1 CPLGYRKIISKDVH
15 SLHQFKEKRPIRKIK
30 GSAKKSVKEDVEPQ
44 VYTRDTIRNISNIL
58 RYSTWDS
65 AQEQL
70 ENLSIKW
77 DSYTINQVLK
87 AHPPM
92 ERAWLFFNWAAQ
104 LKRFKHDQF
113 TYTTMLDIFGEA
125 RRISSMNYVFQQ
137 MQEKGIKIDVVTY
150 TSLLHWMS
158 RDGDVDGSVEIWK
171 EMKAKGCRP
180 TVVSYTAYMKVL
192 FDHNRVKEAT
202 EVYKEMILSGCA
214 PNCYTYTVLM
224 ENLADSG
231 YKEDLGC
238 EAFFANGLSR
248 RSQSQVRPHA
258 DSFGREDLMRPK
270 WGTSAGNM
278 RMPLTKSI
286 VPKQFT
292 PHFLNFPFGVLR
304 LQSMDSNL
312 MLLISGKLDE
322 VLEIFSKMQEAGVQ
336 PDKAACNILV
346 EKCCMAGETWAMMR
360 ILHYMK
366 EKSLVLRHSVY
377 LKALKT
383 LRIAGESNTLLR
395 QVNPQFSIKCI
406 TTDDTEDFYATVPDS
421 HSLDQ
426 GLVLNYLNRN
436 NFVAVDHL
444 IADMMDKNIQ
454 LRSEVIST
462 IIEVYSA
469 HCRPN
474 GALLAFDYSVKMGIL
489 VERTAYLSLIGVFI
503 RTNSFPKVVE
513 IVEEMARAG
522 LSLGTHLSALLIY
535 RLGCAK
541 ELVSAAKVFNLLPD
555 EHKRTAAYTALID
568 AYFSS
573 GEADKGLATYKT
585 MRMEGIPTALGTYNV
600 LSAGLERSGRVS
612 DVEYYRKEKKSLQA
626 AGLSQLCVSMEERV
640 CNLLFAGDV
649 IS

>member
-1 CPLGYRKIISKDVH
+1 MFISHGARLRLYLRNLRSLWSLCGSCSLGYRKIISKDVH

-65 AQEQL
+65 AQEKL

-192 FDHNRVKEAT
+192 FDHDRVKEAT

-231 YKEDLGC
+231 YKAELGC

-248 RSQSQVRPHA
+248 LSPS
-258 DSFGREDLMRPK
+258 
-270 WGTSAGNM
+270 
-278 RMPLTKSI
+278 
-286 VPKQFT
+286 QFT
-292 PHFLNFPFGVLR
+292 PRFLNFPFGVLR
-304 LQSMDSNL
+304 LQIMDSNL
-312 MLLISGKLDE
+312 MLLISGKLNE

-383 LRIAGESNTLLR
+383 LRIAGESNALLR

-444 IADMMDKNIQ
+444 LADMMNKNIQ
-454 LRSEVIST
+454 LHSEVIST
-462 IIEVYSA
+462 IIEVHSA

-541 ELVSAAKVFNLLPD
+541 ELVSAEKVFNLLPD

-585 MRMEGIPTALGTYNV
+585 MTMEGIPAALGTYNV
-600 LSAGLERSGRVS
+600 LFAGLERSGRVS
-612 DVEYYRKEKKSLQA
+612 DLEYYRKEKKSLQA
-626 AGLSQLCVSMEERV
+626 AGLSQLRVSMEERV
-640 CNLLFAGDV
+640 CNLLFAEDV
-649 IS
+649 TS